1 MVPPQPEKGFKD
13 FPLSLFV
20 LFPVLQGRVAPASA
34 GTLNKALVREKVSE
48 CFAGVQHSC
57 TLRRT
62 PGMETDEKR
71 ERCGKKDVVKI
82 EVHPSE
88 DEQQGPICS
97 TLL

>member
-1 MVPPQPEKGFKD
+1 
-13 FPLSLFV
+13 
-20 LFPVLQGRVAPASA
+20 
-34 GTLNKALVREKVSE
+34 
-48 CFAGVQHSC
+48 
-57 TLRRT
+57 
-62 PGMETDEKR
+62 METDEKR